1 MGPEL
6 IGAIGGVGGTVMSAG
21 TGLVNTYLQ
30 YRQQEYDKRLQR
42 EVFNREDSA
51 IQRRVADLRAAGL
64 SPVLAAGQ
72 GAGTGGTVQV
82 TPPQFQTPSELDVMA
97 LLKAEADISKTYAEK
112 ALIDLQKDR
121 IPAEIRNLNANAWLT
136 GEKARSQKVS
146 SDVVEK
152 TGVPGNS
159 RIGNITNDFS
169 GALDTAVKGLKSGW
183 SAYDSAVGK
192 VVDKIKNRVKERS
205 NDPSNDW
212 KKRIPK

>member
-1 MGPEL
+1 MGPAL
-6 IGAIGGVGGTVMSAG
+6 IGAFGGAGGTMMS
-21 TGLVNTYLQ
+21 TGIGLLNTYLQ
-30 YRQQEYDKRLQR
+30 YRQQKYDKRLQR
-42 EVFNREDSA
+42 QIFDREDTS
-51 IQRRVADLRAAGL
+51 IRRRVADLRAAGL

-72 GAGTGGTVQV
+72 GAGTGQTVQV
-82 TPPQFQTPSELDVMA
+82 TPAQFQAQSQMDVMA

-136 GEKARSQKVS
+136 GEKARSEKVS

-159 RIGNITNDFS
+159 TIGNLANDFS

-183 SAYDSAVGK
+183 NSYDSAVGK
-192 VVDKIKNRVKERS
+192 IVDKIKNRVKERS
-205 NDPSNDW
+205 NNPSNDW